1 MAGNAAPFMNP
12 WERLRFGLARL
23 QAQDWQ
29 EAECCFDRLH
39 QERPPGLDLSRVRLV
54 LAAARHGQNK
64 LMPAM
69 QLLLPL
75 LGDQRDSRWFVEAL
89 LHYGSLCFELGLAQH
104 WLDCCDHLGVSF
116 DPGPETKSKN
126 PQLVAMRGAAKLLVG
141 DYRGGWA
148 DSEARSAVGMSR
160 SLTAS
165 MPRWLDGQRN
175 SRARLLLLAD
185 QGFGDLLF
193 SLRFVPLLR
202 QQVGFLQ
209 LACPPGLGRFMEQT
223 QLFDVV
229 QTSDVLRPAAFDCCE
244 YLTSLPVLLGID
256 SPDQVPPP
264 ILNFAS
270 ESCADWIM
278 ALSSSRN
285 DAPLVALNWQ
295 GGKAAESIYSGGIR
309 ERSFPAE
316 ALEQVRSLQRCDL
329 LSVQVGEAAQE
340 IQGTSLAPRLVPQQG
355 RFDATPANFFTTAS
369 VLMRCDLLITN
380 DTSVAHLG
388 GCLGLPTWVVLRKHP
403 SWHWGDAGEW
413 SPWYPSLRCFRQS
426 IPFDWSS
433 ALRPLDQA
441 LAFWLSDWRR
451 RRGIPESPD
460 P

>member
-12 WERLRFGLARL
+12 RERLRFGLARL

-29 EAECCFDRLH
+29 EAECCFARLH
-39 QERPPGLDLSRVRLV
+39 QEKPPGLDLRRVRLV

-64 LMPAM
+64 LIPAI

-75 LGDQRDSRWFVEAL
+75 LVDQRDSRWFEEAV

-104 WLDCCDHLGVSF
+104 WLDCCDRLGVSF
-116 DPGPETKSKN
+116 DMGQETKSKN
-126 PQLVAMRGAAKLLVG
+126 SQLVAMRGAAKLLVG

-160 SLTAS
+160 YLAASL
-165 MPRWLDGQRN
+165 PRWLDGQHN
-175 SRARLLLLAD
+175 SKARLLLLAD

-193 SLRFVPLLR
+193 SLRFVPVLR
-202 QQVGFLQ
+202 QQVAFLQ

-229 QTSDVLRPAAFDCCE
+229 QTSDVIRPAEFDGCE
-244 YLTSLPVLLGID
+244 YLTSLPVLLEID

-264 ILNFAS
+264 DLKFAP
-270 ESCADWIM
+270 ESCADWTL
-278 ALSSSRN
+278 ALSSRRN

-309 ERSFPAE
+309 ERSFSADV
-316 ALEQVRSLQRCDL
+316 LEQVSSLRCCDL
-329 LSVQVGEAAQE
+329 LSVQVGVAAQQ
-340 IQGTSLAPRLVPQQG
+340 IKGTSLATQLVPQQAL
-355 RFDATPANFFTTAS
+355 FDSAPDDFLTTAS

-403 SWHWGDAGEW
+403 SWHWGDADEQ

-426 IPFDWSS
+426 IAFDWSS
-433 ALRPLDQA
+433 AMQAVDQA
-441 LAFWLSDWRR
+441 LAIWLRDWHRR
-451 RRGIPESPD
+451 QGTPESPG